1 MNKVISVSYYSYVTN
16 KRQSI
21 SLFVIEE
28 YKKSYL
34 VNHPYYGEIEVMKDG
49 SENEHGVSLNKEN
62 E

>member
-1 MNKVISVSYYSYVTN
+1 VSYYSYITN

-34 VNHPYYGEIEVMKDG
+34 VNHPYYGEIDVMKDG
-49 SENEHGVSLNKEN
+49 SGKDVRIINKKWTKQN
-62 E
+62 